1 MKMSDKFSPNPL
13 IIYLSLIVLTVVVVF
28 GASAVFKTPTIVN
41 ATPEARTLKIYP
53 GDIIRYNFAF
63 GTDVIILYDGD
74 SFQVSYMLISNSV
87 LSHAEQI
94 AARTGS
100 NICIDGIVY
109 VVTEDLLYQYLVLKE
124 IPR

>member
-1 MKMSDKFSPNPL
+1 MIDSVLRARLMNTPPMNCQKCFQPV
-13 IIYLSLIVLTVVVVF
+13 YLDHLEERGEMVVLCYKN
-28 GASAVFKTPTIVN
+28 GGY
-41 ATPEARTLKIYP
+41 EQDLK
-53 GDIIRYNFAF
+53 G
-63 GTDVIILYDGD
+63 
-74 SFQVSYMLISNSV
+74 MLISNSV